1 MLWGQGG
8 GQRAPRPHVAEQA
21 PFRSGAL
28 WGCRSHADNQGLTIS
43 SEGWSVVVVVV
54 VVADDARP
62 AIRMRSSGRPG
73 GARGILRVRRRQQ
86 LLGPGA
92 SLRAAGVP
100 PLAATDAPGGLL
112 PGPPARLPGSGP
124 PTALAHAA
132 CTSHH
137 CTVNTRPRWAA
148 ILRRLVGNSPP
159 RPGASCAGRLSLDTG
174 AAAASRS
181 GGRRTRASRHR
192 NR

>member
-8 GQRAPRPHVAEQA
+8 GQRAPRPHVAEHA
-21 PFRSGAL
+21 PFKSVAL
-28 WGCRSHADNQGLTIS
+28 FGCRSHADNQGLTIS
-43 SEGWSVVVVVV
+43 SEGMSADVVIVVVVFVVMVV
-54 VVADDARP
+54 VVLAVADDVRP

-73 GARGILRVRRRQQ
+73 GARGILRVRRRQRQ

-100 PLAATDAPGGLL
+100 PLAATDAPGGRL

-137 CTVNTRPRWAA
+137 CTVNTIPRWWAA
-148 ILRRLVGNSPP
+148 ILRRLVGNNPP

-174 AAAASRS
+174 AAASE
-181 GGRRTRASRHR
+181 
-192 NR
+192 

>member
-8 GQRAPRPHVAEQA
+8 GQRAPRPHVAEHA
-21 PFRSGAL
+21 PFKSVAL
-28 WGCRSHADNQGLTIS
+28 FGCRSHADNQGLTIS
-43 SEGWSVVVVVV
+43 SEGMSADVVVVVFV
-54 VVADDARP
+54 VVMVVVIVAVADDVRP

-73 GARGILRVRRRQQ
+73 GARGILRVRRRQRQ

-100 PLAATDAPGGLL
+100 PLAATDAPGGRL

-137 CTVNTRPRWAA
+137 CTVNTRPRWWAA

-174 AAAASRS
+174 AAASE
-181 GGRRTRASRHR
+181 
-192 NR
+192 